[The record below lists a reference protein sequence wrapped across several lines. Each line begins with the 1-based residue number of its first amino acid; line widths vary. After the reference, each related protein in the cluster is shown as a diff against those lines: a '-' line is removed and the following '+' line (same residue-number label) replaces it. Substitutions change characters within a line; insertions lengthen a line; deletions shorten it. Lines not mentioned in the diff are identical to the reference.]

1 MENAKF
7 IQVMT
12 TSDSRQVAEKIADTL
27 VAQKL
32 AACVQIT
39 SPVRS
44 LYRWK
49 GKVEKAKEYICFIKT
64 RRKFFKK
71 VETVIK
77 KLHNYEVPEIIAS
90 EIIDANPDY
99 IGWLD
104 KELK

>member
-99 IGWLD
+99 IRWLD

>member
-77 KLHNYEVPEIIAS
+77 KLHNYEVPEIIAL

>member
-49 GKVEKAKEYICFIKT
+49 GKIEKVKEYICFIKT
-64 RRKFFKK
+64 RKKFFKK
-71 VETVIK
+71 VENTIK
-77 KLHNYEVPEIIAS
+77 KLHNYEVPEIIAL

>member
-12 TSDSRQVAEKIADTL
+12 TSNSRQVAEKIADTL

-99 IGWLD
+99 IRWLD